1 MRTVKILF
9 LCHLAALIF
18 GLGGLLI
25 ALPHPE
31 LWSSSPSAGE
41 VFNFG
46 IRYAGSL
53 HILFGAATMLLF
65 GVLFIGTRKTLIF
78 FVAATTISLSMELLG
93 TSTGFPFG
101 AYSYTSFLG
110 IKVAGLVPYSIP
122 LSWFYMGFT
131 SYILASLIVANFVQ
145 RHSTAWSLVLGAYFL
160 TVWDLVLD
168 PAMASQQLPIHFW
181 IWHQTG
187 PYFGMP
193 ISNLVGWS
201 LTGLIYMSLSRL
213 LWHTNLEP
221 RRIAVWL
228 PLGIYAANMGFA
240 IALDLSAG
248 LWIPVL
254 MAAILGLLPALL
266 ALMPRPTRGVQHTGG
281 ARNSIIKHMSRLT
294 VHAASRAIVRRK
306 VRVVV
311 EGLEHVPAT
320 GPVLIAARHFHHLY
334 DGGILLEAIPRKIHI
349 LVALDWVQKRWL
361 RGLMEWACAMMDW
374 PVMLRIE
381 RLGEDSG
388 ENSGEA
394 YTGRVFGKPLGTASR
409 RGGRGRDAGG
419 GPLWPPAAE
428 GSAHLEKKP
437 TRENSGET
445 SSKDSKAVRGVYSRG
460 EFKRYLRRAALDS
473 VRLLREG
480 EALVVFPEAYPNIDP
495 VFTPKND
502 SHDFLPF
509 RPGFVRLAEMAE
521 RDGRT
526 QVAIVPAGFTYVQ
539 NGQWH
544 VTLRLGPALS
554 RRDYVDSEK
563 LVKAVEEQ
571 VRTLSG
577 QLHSSVSR
585 DTEEVFH
592 L

>member
-131 SYILASLIVANFVQ
+131 SYILASVIIASLSQ
-145 RHSTAWSLVLGAYFL
+145 RHRTLWSLVLGAYFL

-213 LWHTNLEP
+213 LWRTNLEP

-381 RLGEDSG
+381 RLGETSD
-388 ENSGEA
+388 ENSG
-394 YTGRVFGKPLGTASR
+394 
-409 RGGRGRDAGG
+409 AG
-419 GPLWPPAAE
+419 
-428 GSAHLEKKP
+428 
-437 TRENSGET
+437 
-445 SSKDSKAVRGVYSRG
+445 SKAIRSVYSRS
-460 EFKRYLRRAALDS
+460 EFKRYLRRAAMDS

-521 RDGRT
+521 RDGHTR
-526 QVAIVPAGFTYVQ
+526 VAIVPAGFTYVQ

-554 RRDYVDSEK
+554 RRDYVDSEQ
-563 LVKAVEEQ
+563 LVKAVEGQ
-571 VRTLSG
+571 VRTLSS
-577 QLHSSVSR
+577 QIHSPVSR
-585 DTEEVFH
+585 DTEEVFQ